1 MLYIRCMSL
10 YQKSKLIYYAWT
22 PCGSPGPEE
31 NAESD
36 AFRSQMK
43 FFLNPTTTPVYL
55 MGMTNKI
62 PSIFDVVGVSLLMRV
77 NHLLI
82 YCGITCSWIF
92 LIFFLFNFEVFRSTK
107 RWFTLSFSSYSCNYL
122 PIDFSLLQF
131 GCMWNSWSCILAHD
145 LIIVLV
151 SSCDMSIVWVQAP
164 SKTSS

>member
-1 MLYIRCMSL
+1 MHVFISKKQAYILCLNPMWQPRPRGKCRIWCIS
-10 YQKSKLIYYAWT
+10 KSN
-22 PCGSPGPEE
+22 EV
-31 NAESD
+31 
-36 AFRSQMK
+36 
-43 FFLNPTTTPVYL
+43 FLNPTTTPVYL